1 MNHFEKLGYLNDDFK
16 IFHIVDTTK
25 KDFEFHYHDFNKIL
39 ILLKGNINYT
49 IEGKTYSLKPYDIV
63 LVNEGEIH
71 KAAFSNDCE
80 YERIIIYVLPKFIS
94 TYCDNEYNLNYC
106 FERAK
111 KEHSGVLRIP
121 SLEKSKLYQ
130 VCLELVH
137 SFLDNDFAHELYQK
151 ILFLEFMIQLNR
163 TALSNH
169 VNFMDSENQNLKL
182 IQILEYINTHLT
194 EDITIDSLAGTFYL
208 NRFYLM
214 HFFKSE
220 TGYTI
225 GNYITEKR
233 LMLAKNLVSNGSP
246 ITEACYNSG
255 FKNYSTFSRAF
266 KKAYHTVP
274 KNASLID

>member
-1 MNHFEKLGYLNDDFK
+1 MNHFEKLGYLKDDFK
-16 IFHIVDTTK
+16 IFHIVDTYR

-49 IEGKTYSLKPYDIV
+49 IEGKTYTLRPYDIV

-71 KAAFSNDCE
+71 KASFNDDGE
-80 YERIIIYVLPKFIS
+80 YERIIIYVLPQFINH
-94 TYCDNEYNLNYC
+94 YRDDDYNLNYC

-111 KEHSGVLRIP
+111 LEHSNVLRIP

-137 SFLDNDFAHELYQK
+137 SFHDNDFAKELYQK

-169 VNFMDSENQNLKL
+169 VNFMDSENQNSKL

-225 GNYITEKR
+225 GNYITKKR
-233 LMLAKNLVSNGSP
+233 LMLAKNLVANGSS
-246 ITEACYNSG
+246 ITDACYNSG

-266 KKAYHTVP
+266 KKAYKTVP

>member
-1 MNHFEKLGYLNDDFK
+1 MNDFEKLGYLNDDFK
-16 IFHIVDTTK
+16 IFHIVDTAK

-71 KAAFSNDCE
+71 KAAFLNDCE
-80 YERIIIYVLPKFIS
+80 YERIIIYVLPQFIN
-94 TYCDNEYNLNYC
+94 TYRDNNYNLSSC

-111 KEHSGVLRIP
+111 KEHSNVLRIP
-121 SLEKSKLYQ
+121 SMEKSKLYQ

-137 SFLDNDFAHELYQK
+137 SLNDNDFARELYQK

-169 VNFMDSENQNLKL
+169 VNFMDSENSNAKL
-182 IQILEYINTHLT
+182 VEILEFINAHLT
-194 EDITIDSLAGTFYL
+194 EGITIDSLAQNFYL

-214 HFFKSE
+214 HFFKAE

-233 LMLAKNLVSNGSP
+233 LMLAKNLVAAGNS
-246 ITEACYNSG
+246 ITDACYNSG

-274 KNASLID
+274 KNAALID